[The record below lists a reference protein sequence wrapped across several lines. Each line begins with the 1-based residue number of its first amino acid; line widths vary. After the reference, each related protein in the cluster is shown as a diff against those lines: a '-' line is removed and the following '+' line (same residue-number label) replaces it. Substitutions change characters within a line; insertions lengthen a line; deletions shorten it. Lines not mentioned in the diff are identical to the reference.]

1 MNTMLKVVGGVVAVG
16 VTAATAY
23 TVYVAAKTV
32 KFFRNVEWTDQSTLH
47 SYKKDEYYILY
58 MIVFFYSNFTKKH
71 LVKTITERSNNNGK
85 YF

>member
-32 KFFRNVEWTDQSTLH
+32 KFFRNVEWTD
-47 SYKKDEYYILY
+47 
-58 MIVFFYSNFTKKH
+58 
-71 LVKTITERSNNNGK
+71 
-85 YF
+85 